1 MGPVSESGNDDRD
14 RLRALVRAGITLSS
28 ERSLDELLNR
38 LVETAATLTGAR
50 YAALG
55 VLDSSGGQLER
66 FITTGI
72 DEERVKEIGDLPRGR
87 GILGVL
93 IHDATPLR
101 LHDLGDDPRSVGFP
115 ANHPPMRS
123 FLGVPVMLRGVAYG
137 NLYLTEKNG
146 GTDFD
151 LEDEELLGLL
161 ASQAAVAIENARLYE
176 ATRRWSGHLEALNEI
191 GTALA
196 EEIELPRLLDLITRR
211 LRQLIDA
218 RLVAIALPRADRS
231 LIIEAADGEG
241 ADDIRGAQLER
252 TGSKS
257 GRVLER
263 RRGER
268 VDSLLDDPEVDY
280 SIAAPLSARTGLYVP
295 LIVRDQAIGV
305 IVAHDKAG
313 GDPRFSNDDLR
324 LTESFATRA
333 AVAVAQSHRVAGDAL
348 RRVVEAQELERRRLA
363 RELHDQTGQELT
375 GILLG
380 LKAVEEALDPEALA
394 RAIAAVREQVVETLH
409 DVRRLAVELRPKVLD
424 DYGLVAALE
433 RLAQTV
439 AEQTGLAFDLEAQ
452 LGDERLPSEIETALY
467 RMVQEALTNVVKHG
481 QAGRVSIILARSQ
494 GSVTAVVEDDGRGF
508 ETDRIYEGLGLDGMR
523 ERLALLG
530 GRLKIESRPGAGTT
544 LAGEVPLP

>member
-14 RLRALVRAGITLSS
+14 RLRAIVRAGITLSS

-93 IHDATPLR
+93 IHDAAPLR

-146 GTDFD
+146 GADFD

-375 GILLG
+375 GVLLG

-433 RLAQTV
+433 RLTQTV

-530 GRLKIESRPGAGTT
+530 GRLKIESRRGAGTT